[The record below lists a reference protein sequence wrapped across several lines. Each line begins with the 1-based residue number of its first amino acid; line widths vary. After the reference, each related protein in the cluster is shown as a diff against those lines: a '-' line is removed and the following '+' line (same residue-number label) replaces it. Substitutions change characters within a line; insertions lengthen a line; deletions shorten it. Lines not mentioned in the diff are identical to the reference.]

1 MQLHEPSGVLAGER
15 PPGQRILVVAAHPD
29 DAEFYCGGSIARWV
43 AAGAEVSFVVCT
55 RGDRGGRDLVV
66 STAALAET
74 RRAEQLEAAAIL
86 GVKLVI
92 FLEHGDGELK
102 FDDALREEITKAIR
116 QLKPDVVIAHDPS
129 PYYVSVAGYTYIH
142 HVDHKAAG
150 QATLAAVY
158 PCAPNPRFYPE
169 HADLGLGPHRVAE
182 ILLIDAG
189 EPDFFVDI
197 SATIEA
203 KARSIA
209 AHRSQAAVW
218 GGQEA
223 LVREWA
229 RRTGQQAGMDYA
241 EGFRR
246 LRLSF

>member
-1 MQLHEPSGVLAGER
+1 MTSHQPPVAPLSEA

-29 DAEFYCGGSIARWV
+29 DAEFYCGGSVAGWV
-43 AAGAEVSFVVCT
+43 ANGVEVSFVVCT
-55 RGDRGGRDLVV
+55 RGDRGSHDLAV
-66 STAALAET
+66 SAAALAGT

-86 GVKLVI
+86 GVTQVT

-102 FDDALREEITKAIR
+102 GDDTLREEITRTIR
-116 QLKPDVVIAHDPS
+116 RIKPDVVVVHDPA
-129 PYYVSVAGYTYIH
+129 PYYVLASGYTYIH

-150 QATLAAVY
+150 EATLAAVY

-182 ILLIDAG
+182 VLLVDVS
-189 EPDFFVDI
+189 EPDFFVDVT
-197 SATIEA
+197 ATIEA
-203 KARSIA
+203 KARAIA

-229 RRTGQQAGMDYA
+229 RRVGQMAGVEYA
-241 EGFRR
+241 EGFKR

>member
-1 MQLHEPSGVLAGER
+1 MPPHEPRGAPTSDT
-15 PPGQRILVVAAHPD
+15 PPGQRVLVVAAHPD
-29 DAEFYCGGSIARWV
+29 DAEFYCGGSIAKWV

-55 RGDRGGRDLVV
+55 RGERGGRDLAV
-66 STAALAET
+66 SAAALAET

-86 GVKLVI
+86 GVKQVI

-102 FDDALREEITKAIR
+102 ADDALREEITKAIR
-116 QLKPDVVIAHDPS
+116 QVKPDAVVAHDPA
-129 PYYVSVAGYTYIH
+129 PYYVSLAGYTYIH

-169 HADLGLGPHRVAE
+169 HADLGLGSHRVAE
-182 ILLIDAG
+182 VLLIDMA
-189 EPDFFVDI
+189 EPDLFVDI

-203 KARSIA
+203 KAHSIA
-209 AHRSQAAVW
+209 AHRTQAAVW

-229 RRTGQQAGMDYA
+229 RRVGKLAGLEYA

>member
-1 MQLHEPSGVLAGER
+1 
-15 PPGQRILVVAAHPD
+15 
-29 DAEFYCGGSIARWV
+29 
-43 AAGAEVSFVVCT
+43 VSLVVCT
-55 RGDRGGRDLVV
+55 KGDRGGHDLAV
-66 STAALAET
+66 SADSLAGT

-86 GVKLVI
+86 GVRQVI

-102 FDDALREEITKAIR
+102 ADDALREEITKAIR
-116 QLKPDVVIAHDPS
+116 QVKPDAVVAHDPA

-169 HADLGLGPHRVAE
+169 HADLGLGPHRVAQV
-182 ILLIDAG
+182 LLVDVA

-197 SATIEA
+197 GATIEA

-209 AHRSQAAVW
+209 AHRTQAAVW

-229 RRTGQQAGMDYA
+229 RRMGQEAGMDYA